1 MPNRPGIVLPALYG
15 GIVMGVISAVPGLS
29 LLNCFCCAGI
39 MLGGF
44 LAVFFYK
51 KDLTADMPSL
61 MSSDGVKLG
70 ALAGVF
76 GAIVSIILSKL
87 VTMMLGGADEKML
100 KDLIESMGLENQLP
114 PGTMEQ
120 IEEGLGAGMGFFQI
134 VVTFVIDPLFGL
146 IGGLIGYSVFKEKK
160 IVPAGPPPPPVQP
173 PASQG

>member
-15 GIVMGVISAVPGLS
+15 GIIMGVISAVPGLS

-51 KDLTADMPSL
+51 KDLTAGMPLLTSA
-61 MSSDGVKLG
+61 DGVKLG

-76 GAIVSIILSKL
+76 GAILSVVLSKL
-87 VTMMLGGADEKML
+87 VTAMLGGVDEKMV
-100 KDLIESMGLENQLP
+100 KDLIESMGLANQFP

-146 IGGLIGYSVFKEKK
+146 IGGLIGYSVFREKQ
-160 IVPAGPPPPPVQP
+160 VAPPAPPPVP
-173 PASQG
+173 PQA

>member
-15 GIVMGVISAVPGLS
+15 GIIMGVISAVPGLS

-51 KDLTADMPSL
+51 KDLTAGMPL
-61 MSSDGVKLG
+61 LSSADGVKLG

-76 GAIVSIILSKL
+76 GAIVSIVLSRL
-87 VTMMLGGADEKML
+87 VTAVLGGVDEKMV
-100 KDLIESMGLENQLP
+100 KDLFDSMGLTDQLP

-120 IEEGLGAGMGFFQI
+120 IEEGMGAGMGFFQI

-146 IGGLIGYSVFKEKK
+146 IGGLIGYSVFKEKQV
-160 IVPAGPPPPPVQP
+160 VPTVPPPPSPP
-173 PASQG
+173 PAPPQA

>member
-15 GIVMGVISAVPGLS
+15 GILMGVISAVPGLS

-51 KDLTADMPSL
+51 KDLTAGMPPL
-61 MSSDGVKLG
+61 MSSDGLKLG

-87 VTMMLGGADEKML
+87 VTMMMGGADERIV
-100 KDLIESMGLENQLP
+100 KDLIESMGLADQLP

-120 IEEGLGAGMGFFQI
+120 IEEGMGAGLGIFQI
-134 VVTFVIDPLFGL
+134 VITFILDPLFGL
-146 IGGLIGYSVFKEKK
+146 IGGLIGYSVFKAKQV
-160 IVPAGPPPPPVQP
+160 VPTAPPTPPAPPPVQ
-173 PASQG
+173 QG

>member
-1 MPNRPGIVLPALYG
+1 MPDRPGIVLPALYG
-15 GIVMGVISAVPGLS
+15 GIIMGVISAVPGLN

-51 KDLTADMPSL
+51 KDLTAGMPSL
-61 MSSDGVKLG
+61 TSADGLKLG

-76 GAIVSIILSKL
+76 GAVVSIILSRL
-87 VTMMLGGADEKML
+87 VTMMLGGVDEQMM
-100 KDLIESMGLENQLP
+100 KDLVESMGLADQLP

-120 IEEGLGAGMGFFQI
+120 IGEGLGAGMGFLQI

-146 IGGLIGYSVFKEKK
+146 IGGLIGSSVFKEKQMA
-160 IVPAGPPPPPVQP
+160 PAGPPPPVQP
-173 PASQG
+173 PAQQG

>member
-15 GIVMGVISAVPGLS
+15 GIIMGVISAVPGLS

-51 KDLTADMPSL
+51 KDLTPGMPPL
-61 MSSDGVKLG
+61 MSSDGLKLG

-76 GAIVSIILSKL
+76 GAIVSVILSKL
-87 VTMMLGGADEKML
+87 VTMMFGGADEKML
-100 KDLIESMGLENQLP
+100 KDMIESMGLRDQLP

-134 VVTFVIDPLFGL
+134 VITFIIDPLFGL
-146 IGGLIGYSVFKEKK
+146 IGGLIGYSVFKGKPV
-160 IVPAGPPPPPVQP
+160 VPGAPLPPPVQGP
-173 PASQG
+173 VQQG

>member
-15 GIVMGVISAVPGLS
+15 GIIMGVISAVPGLS

-51 KDLTADMPSL
+51 KDLTGGMPL
-61 MSSDGVKLG
+61 LTSSDGLKLG

-76 GAIVSIILSKL
+76 GAIVTVILSKL
-87 VTMMLGGADEKML
+87 VTMMLGGADERMV
-100 KDLIESMGLENQLP
+100 KDLIESMGLADQLP

-120 IEEGLGAGMGFFQI
+120 IEQGMGAGLGFFQI
-134 VVTFVIDPLFGL
+134 VITFIIDPLFGL
-146 IGGLIGYSVFKEKK
+146 IGGLIGYSVFKEKQAL
-160 IVPAGPPPPPVQP
+160 PAAPPPPPMQP
-173 PASQG
+173 PTQQG